1 MKKLNY
7 LLFIL
12 CSTQFSF
19 GQSISINHQFQGIS
33 PSSLSKG
40 NHKIGWVT
48 LDSIQ
53 GNPYTYNYMDSL
65 QNITSFVDTNITIPF
80 DSVVINGIIGQWTY
94 GGDQLFVSQMDPNG
108 HLWGLFFDWNL
119 DNSFYDSSSVNLYIP
134 QSCYFLYDF
143 DNHQR
148 HYLNVSQLAG
158 KYLNTIA
165 NPKINILNDT
175 IYVTIDYALGGAF
188 GDETI
193 CIKWSNGT
201 IISNGWLYG
210 GFFTSSSAI
219 MDVFF
224 DHNSKLS
231 SIQGNGAFG
240 FGNILQSQ
248 GIDTIGNP
256 ISYHQFVNIP
266 TYPNLFTETFDACVS
281 SNSTYI
287 LGDLSDDP
295 TDTITAQGFRFVFI
309 MNNAFDTIL
318 PIPTG
323 FLPLSSSIC
332 VDHLDRI
339 WVYAGD
345 SIFMYDGN
353 WIGFSLQGFSPII
366 PATVGGYYVPEVY
379 FIEYAENKFM
389 ISADGKGWV
398 NPSLLRQGDGI
409 LFINYTDPTYPGL
422 NHVQGKVFY
431 DSNNNGTYDTGE
443 YPIINQIV
451 NAGAVNANV
460 YLNGNYNLYL
470 ANGPQ
475 TVITTNVLPNLTS
488 VPTAY
493 NFNFS
498 TPTDTLGIN
507 FAMQHIVPINDL
519 RVDMT
524 VGIHRTFQT
533 IWHSLTFKNT
543 GSAAANGTVT
553 VQFDPLMSFNN
564 SNSYPAATTSNP
576 GNLTWDF
583 TNLQPFETRH
593 IYFYLG
599 ANNNFNI
606 GDTVYTQTS
615 ITPIVGDATPANNTD
630 STMSIFVGA
639 FDPNMKVVTQ
649 NGAEVNTILND
660 DPLEYVI
667 HFQNVGNDTA
677 FTVVITDTI
686 SNLLDLSSLEIIGS
700 SHANYWGIYN
710 RTLQFTFNSINLPDS
725 ATNQLAS
732 NGFVSY
738 RIKPVA
744 NISMSNVINN
754 TAAIYFDVNAPVIT
768 NNAQVTLIDV
778 TSIKEDDASLI
789 KVVPNPAQQIIY
801 ILGKNNQNQTATIY
815 DAVGKVVLRS
825 AINNNQSIDISGL
838 SKGIYFVD
846 VAGQRVKFVKE

>member
-1 MKKLNY
+1 MKHFFT
-7 LLFIL
+7 LFIVIATVKVTL
-12 CSTQFSF
+12 A
-19 GQSISINHQFQGIS
+19 QSISINHQFQGTS
-33 PSSLSKG
+33 PSALSKG
-40 NHKIGWVT
+40 NHKMGWVT

-65 QNITSFVDTNITIPF
+65 QNITSFVDTNISIPS
-80 DSVVINGIIGQWTY
+80 DSGVINGVMGTY
-94 GGDQLFVSQMDPNG
+94 IFEGDQLFVTQMDPNG
-108 HLWGLFFDWNL
+108 HLWGLFFDWDIN
-119 DNSFYDSSSVNLYIP
+119 NGYYDSSSVNFNIP
-134 QSCYFLYDF
+134 LSCYFLYDF

-148 HYLNVSQLAG
+148 NYLN
-158 KYLNTIA
+158 A
-165 NPKINILNDT
+165 NPIIGAYSSQYANHKINFLNDT
-175 IYVTIDYALGGAF
+175 IYVTIDTYDIINDNRTL
-188 GDETI
+188 
-193 CIKWSNGT
+193 CIKWANGT
-201 IISNGWLYG
+201 IISYG
-210 GFFTSSSAI
+210 NLSFSYLVS
-219 MDVFF
+219 MDVFI
-224 DHNSKLS
+224 DHNSKLTY
-231 SIQGNGAFG
+231 IPTAFG
-240 FGNILQSQ
+240 SNGSDYMLQSE
-248 GIDTIGNP
+248 GLDANNNP
-256 ISYHQFVNIP
+256 ISYHQDVFIP
-266 TYPNLFTETFDACVS
+266 TYPNYLLSSFDACTHN
-281 SNSTYI
+281 NSTYI
-287 LGDLSDDP
+287 LGYMGDDF
-295 TDTITAQGFRFVFI
+295 TDSINVQEFNCVTI
-309 MNNAFDTIL
+309 MNNAFDTIIPL
-318 PIPTG
+318 PAG
-323 FLPLSSSIC
+323 NFPLSSAIC

-339 WVYAGD
+339 WVYMGD

-353 WIGFSLQGFSPII
+353 WIGFSLQGFSPVI
-366 PATVGGYYVPEVY
+366 PLPSSGYYTPEIY

-389 ISADGKGWV
+389 ISADAKGV
-398 NPSLLRQGDGI
+398 AYGNSRHGDGI
-409 LFINYTDPTYPGL
+409 LFINFNDPADPSL

-431 DSNNNGTYDTGE
+431 DANNNGTYDTGE
-443 YPIINQIV
+443 LPINNQII

-470 ANGPQ
+470 ANGTQ
-475 TVITTNVLPNLTS
+475 MVVTSNALPYLTS
-488 VPTAY
+488 VPTAH

-498 TPTDTLGIN
+498 TQTDTSGIN
-507 FAMQHIVPINDL
+507 FAMQHTGPTNDL
-519 RVDMT
+519 RVDLT
-524 VGIHRTFQT
+524 AGIHRTFQEVRY
-533 IWHSLTFKNT
+533 SFSYKNT
-543 GSAAANGTVT
+543 GSTAANGTVT
-553 VQFDPLMSFNN
+553 VHFDSLMNFFTNY
-564 SNSYPAATTSNP
+564 SYPAATTSNP

-583 TNLQPFETRH
+583 SNLQPFETRH
-593 IYFYLG
+593 VYFYLS

-606 GDTVYTQTS
+606 GDTVYAQAT
-615 ITPIVGDATPANNTD
+615 ITPLVGDVTPANNTD

-639 FDPNMKVVTQ
+639 YDPNMKVVTQ

-710 RTLQFTFNSINLPDS
+710 RTLQFTFNGINLPDS
-725 ATNQLAS
+725 GTNQLAS

-744 NISMSNVINN
+744 NISMGNVINN

-778 TSIKEDDASLI
+778 TGIKEDIASLI

-838 SKGIYFVD
+838 SKGIYFVE